1 MSAHALAGCS
11 APAAFGTLK
20 PASLLTFAVSA
31 SPDNPP
37 ATASG
42 GLSQTRFVAA
52 FCRAAPPWHPQVFRQ
67 QFQQTLGCTLNAYTS
82 LLLGRNGCQTLICL
96 LPPADYYSSADKQRG
111 RRLGVSNVESCRCGE
126 PLPSPS
132 PVPASL
138 TPNPRSPGWL
148 TPLAAHHRDMRAFQA
163 ARLAAL
169 RAGLALN
176 TDQEKHWPAFEQAM
190 RELQQLRLNRI
201 TAIRDARREGSQP
214 VVDPAERMRQRATRL
229 SESGAVLKRLADATE
244 PLYSS
249 LDDAQKRRF
258 AILTRTEGPRGGWQR
273 RGREGGEPGMQRGP
287 RRTDAAPN
295 DVAPVDGAAQGKQI
309 FMRKTM
315 DGETVDPVFTRK
327 TVDGDVF
334 AQAFVSKT
342 VDGVMVGR
350 VFGTKTVN
358 GDLMIGETALFTGKT
373 LEPVRVQC
381 QAHRR
386 QAGRVQPQDHH
397 CRAAGVRTS
406 GGGEPLTNFAS
417 AAIVLP
423 APRHDRR
430 RMGAAGFN
438 RPAAFPF

>member
-1 MSAHALAGCS
+1 M
-11 APAAFGTLK
+11 LK
-20 PASLLTFAVSA
+20 AVVA
-31 SPDNPP
+31 
-37 ATASG
+37 ATAAVTIAGS
-42 GLSQTRFVAA
+42 SFAYAQ
-52 FCRAAPPWHPQVFRQ
+52 PQGRQ
-67 QFQQTLGCTLNAYTS
+67 DGS
-82 LLLGRNGCQTLICL
+82 
-96 LPPADYYSSADKQRG
+96 
-111 RRLGVSNVESCRCGE
+111 RRWQPTTE
-126 PLPSPS
+126 
-132 PVPASL
+132 
-138 TPNPRSPGWL
+138 
-148 TPLAAHHRDMRAFQA
+148 DMRAFKA

-373 LEPVRVQC
+373 LEPVGFSAKLTAVKPGGFSRKITIAEPPVF
-381 QAHRR
+381 
-386 QAGRVQPQDHH
+386 GRKV
-397 CRAAGVRTS
+397 V
-406 GGGEPLTNFAS
+406 AS
-417 AAIVLP
+417 L
-423 APRHDRR
+423 
-430 RMGAAGFN
+430 
-438 RPAAFPF
+438 